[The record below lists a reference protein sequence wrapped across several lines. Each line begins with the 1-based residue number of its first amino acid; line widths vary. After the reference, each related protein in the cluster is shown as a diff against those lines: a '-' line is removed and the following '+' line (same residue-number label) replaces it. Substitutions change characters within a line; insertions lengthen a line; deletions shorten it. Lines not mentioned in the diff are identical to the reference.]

1 MKAWFKGQKE
11 EDEHKKRLEADL
23 DLVPVVEQCLF
34 YEYLELVVQ
43 YGLVT
48 IFVAALPLAPLLALV
63 NNVFEIRVDA
73 NKFLVL
79 QRRVVAERADSIGM
93 V

>member
-1 MKAWFKGQKE
+1 M
-11 EDEHKKRLEADL
+11 DL
-23 DLVPVVEQCLF
+23 APVGEQNLF

-48 IFVAALPLAPLLALV
+48 IFVAALPIVPLLALL
-63 NNVFEIRVDA
+63 NNIVEIRVDA

-93 V
+93 IAL